1 MSKNDLLALAS
12 ILLLNFYNQHKHSKS
27 GKKVGGST
35 IYGEI
40 VDLLAPVG
48 INAFGASVVVL
59 FLNDIFKKNKK
70 QKGGDAEAEPQMGG
84 TYVANIAKLVA
95 PLGANAFFSVAALT
109 LLAQLFD
116 RKSFGLKS
124 GVTKSVSALR
134 KDLSKTVK
142 TLTMSKK
149 KAVVLKKKKAT
160 ATKKK
165 KVVLKKKKGKK

>member
-1 MSKNDLLALAS
+1 
-12 ILLLNFYNQHKHSKS
+12 
-27 GKKVGGST
+27 
-35 IYGEI
+35 
-40 VDLLAPVG
+40 
-48 INAFGASVVVL
+48 
-59 FLNDIFKKNKK
+59 
-70 QKGGDAEAEPQMGG
+70 MGG

-95 PLGANAFFSVAALT
+95 PLGANAFFSVATLT

-124 GVTKSVSALR
+124 GVSKSVSALR

-149 KAVVLKKKKAT
+149 KAVVLKKKRKAAAKKKAVVVKKKKT